1 MSKRCH
7 KLSKTRWY
15 NFVPAFKNLSK
26 GGTEIF
32 QACGS
37 CRMPGF
43 CASIVLVF
51 ILRVE
56 LFDYV
61 VDGGIC
67 ESLAWGESQMVD
79 MASKKGGEGAGGG
92 AGGNKTL
99 RTPCDESLRWYF
111 STDCV

>member
-79 MASKKGGEGAGGG
+79 MASKKGGEGGGG
-92 AGGNKTL
+92 GG
-99 RTPCDESLRWYF
+99 W
-111 STDCV
+111 